1 MRKIL
6 FLLIILLFL
15 IVSCNKG
22 SSRDSI
28 EKHLG
33 SIYYDINDETK
44 ETNYLYLTKSG
55 TRIDSIDIYGY
66 DSISPSP
73 FPLFYRYDSN
83 NIYVFENTEIDIPEP
98 IAFFLNKDGL
108 TIIESFYEVKPIK
121 TYKLLDKNLDENK
134 GYYSIV
140 HSYDQENLG
149 ISYNKSNFINGKEPY
164 EKRKA
169 EYQAI
174 QKSEIERLK
183 NYKSL
188 EKDFKNLPIVERYY
202 SKFAVLFENENIL
215 SIACKIEDARTISA
229 FLINPDINCVD
240 CDSPDIMNISS
251 ISYDKNY
258 AYINFEKLSIA
269 RADLISIENCPVCLK
284 SESSINEELSEK
296 FGKSKVSSY
305 FIYNIY
311 TRQFECLYCYRDYL
325 RLMGFPY

>member
-15 IVSCNKG
+15 IVSCDK
-22 SSRDSI
+22 RDNI
-28 EKHLG
+28 EEHLG
-33 SIYYDINDETK
+33 SIYYNINAETK
-44 ETNYLYLTKSG
+44 ETNYLYLSKSG
-55 TRIDSIDIYGY
+55 TRVYEDMLNITDFNVLDYK
-66 DSISPSP
+66 
-73 FPLFYRYDSN
+73 YDSN
-83 NIYVFENTEIDIPEP
+83 NIYVFENAESAHYGTEPT
-98 IAFFLNKDGL
+98 AFFLNKDRL
-108 TIIESFYEVKPIK
+108 TIIKSFYEVKPTK
-121 TYKLLDKNLDENK
+121 TYKLLDRNNE
-134 GYYSIV
+134 YYSIANE
-140 HSYDQENLG
+140 YDQGLD

-174 QKSEIERLK
+174 QKSQVERLK

-188 EKDFKNLPIVERYY
+188 EKDFENLPIVERYY

-240 CDSPDIMNISS
+240 CDPSKMMNITS

-311 TRQFECLYCYRDYL
+311 TRQFDSLYCYRDYL
-325 RLMGFPY
+325 RLRGFPY

>member
-6 FLLIILLFL
+6 FLLTILVFL

-28 EKHLG
+28 EEHLG
-33 SIYYDINDETK
+33 SIYYDIDDETK
-44 ETNYLYLTKSG
+44 ETNYLYLHKSG
-55 TRIDSIDIYGY
+55 TFICDIYI
-66 DSISPSP
+66 DRISSY
-73 FPLFYRYDSN
+73 FLSYKYDSN
-83 NIYVFENTEIDIPEP
+83 NIYVFENAEIDDPEP
-98 IAFFLNKDGL
+98 TAFFLNKDGL

-121 TYKLLDKNLDENK
+121 TYKLLDKNLDENNK
-134 GYYSIV
+134 YYSIANE
-140 HSYDQENLG
+140 YEQRLD
-149 ISYNKSNFINGKEPY
+149 IPYNKSNFINGKEPY

-169 EYQAI
+169 EHQAI

-188 EKDFKNLPIVERYY
+188 EKDFENLPIVERYY

-215 SIACKIEDARTISA
+215 SIACKIEDVRTISA

-240 CDSPDIMNISS
+240 CNSPDIMNISS

-258 AYINFEKLSIA
+258 AYINFKKLSIA